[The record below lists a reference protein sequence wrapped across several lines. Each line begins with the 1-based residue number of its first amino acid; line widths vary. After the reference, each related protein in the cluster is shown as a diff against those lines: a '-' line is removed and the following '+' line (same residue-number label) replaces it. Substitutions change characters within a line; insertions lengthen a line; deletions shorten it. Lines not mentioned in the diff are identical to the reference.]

1 MHGLDYSKH
10 AKTTP
15 IAALAFRSA
24 ALYEPALEGLV
35 RAVMAKCFMQER
47 ECAGE
52 GIRSLVQSGMARLDS
67 GDGPHKRWDYTRSHS
82 IEVGKFSYI
91 MAREAQIQGVEG
103 SAALEPVLVFAGG
116 LMHDIGKTFMPKD
129 LLARE
134 LGIDFGLFTAFRNAR
149 LTDAERR
156 IIREEHLGMGTRY
169 VRLFGGGQ
177 HIRMM
182 LDMVGLHHVMF
193 NGMDSGVPSYPSLIR
208 GCDLP
213 LHARIAKTADFISAV
228 MPRHYRTNGYISSLD
243 GAVAYAV
250 TAAGTELDP
259 LAVCCFLTGFYDVA
273 PDTAAAIIERL
284 RHPLGQEGVTDIH
297 NARIYTKDVVLADP
311 ELKEVLGRRA
321 SRKELSYDGELS
333 ACASSLGLAAGSLRS
348 S

>member
-1 MHGLDYSKH
+1 MRSLDFSKH

-15 IAALAFRSA
+15 AAALAFRSA

-35 RAVMAKCFMQER
+35 RAYVTKFFMYER
-47 ECAGE
+47 ERAGE
-52 GIRSLVQSGMARLDS
+52 GIRSLVQAGIARLDS
-67 GDGPHKRWDYTRSHS
+67 GSGSRKRWEYTRTHS
-82 IEVGKFSYI
+82 IEVGRFSYI
-91 MAREAQIQGVEG
+91 MACEAMAQGVEG
-103 SAALEPVLVFAGG
+103 SGGLEPSLVLAGG

-134 LGIDFGLFTAFRNAR
+134 LGVDFGLFTAFKNAR
-149 LTDAERR
+149 LSDAERR
-156 IIREEHLGMGTRY
+156 IIREEHLGIGTRY
-169 VRLFGGGQ
+169 VRLFGGGP

-193 NGMDSGVPSYPSLIR
+193 NGMDSGVPSYPSLLR

-228 MPRHYRTNGYISSLD
+228 MPRHYRTNGFISSLD
-243 GAVAYAV
+243 GAIAYAI

-259 LAVCCFLTGFYDVA
+259 LTVRCFLTGFYDVS
-273 PDTAAAIIERL
+273 PETADAIIRRL
-284 RHPLGQEGVTDIH
+284 SHPLGQEGISDIH
-297 NARIYTKDVVLADP
+297 NARLYSRDVVLAD
-311 ELKEVLGRRA
+311 
-321 SRKELSYDGELS
+321 GELRGVLERKAS
-333 ACASSLGLAAGSLRS
+333 KKEFAYGHEIRACAAEYGVRLDGARS